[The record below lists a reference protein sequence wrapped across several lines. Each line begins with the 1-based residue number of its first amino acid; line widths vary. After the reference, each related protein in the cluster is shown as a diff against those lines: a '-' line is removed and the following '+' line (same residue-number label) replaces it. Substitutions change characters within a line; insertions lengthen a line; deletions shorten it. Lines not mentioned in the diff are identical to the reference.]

1 MKGGVAAMVFGAE
14 ALRELGLR
22 LGGDLIVNT
31 VSEEE
36 TTGAG
41 GLVTARTVRADAAI
55 VAEPCGLAV
64 LTCCRGSLRD
74 DRREGPRWPHAGI
87 APRHHRQGGAVS
99 AVDKAAYLLEAIRR
113 LNDEWMLRP
122 RHPHLSPASAVVTG
136 FHGGEWIVSV
146 PARCRI
152 EVHFEFLPEQADAA
166 GWGSCV
172 EREVED
178 GSRRPRRLIL
188 GWASVHRRSRG
199 SRVVCRPRRWLT
211 TSVSSGRCS
220 ARRARWERERA
231 SPGWITGATR
241 RP

>member
-1 MKGGVAAMVFGAE
+1 MSSRLSRDAWSTDPFGGEVRNGAVYGRGACDMKGGVAAMVFAAE

-55 VAEPCGLAV
+55 VPEPSGLAV

-113 LNDEWMLRP
+113 LNDEWMRP
-122 RHPHLSPASAVVTG
+122 RHHHLCPASAVVIG
-136 FHGGEWIVSV
+136 VHGGEWIVAV

-152 EVHFEFLPEQADAA
+152 EAHFEFLPEQADAA

-172 EREVED
+172 EREVEEWIAAAAAAD
-178 GSRRPRRLIL
+178 PWLI
-188 GWASVHRRSRG
+188 
-199 SRVVCRPRRWLT
+199 
-211 TSVSSGRCS
+211 
-220 ARRARWERERA
+220 RA
-231 SPGWITGATR
+231 STGDRVAPGWCAARGGG
-241 RP
+241 